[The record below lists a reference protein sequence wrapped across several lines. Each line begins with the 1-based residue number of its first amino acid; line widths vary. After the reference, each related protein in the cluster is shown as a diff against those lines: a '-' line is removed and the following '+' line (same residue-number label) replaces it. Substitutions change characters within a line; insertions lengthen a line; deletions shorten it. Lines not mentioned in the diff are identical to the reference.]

1 MKFALNLLYLPA
13 IVSCLIAMPVKASD
27 DFPARPI
34 TMVIGFPPGGGA
46 DAIGRN
52 IAERLSRNIGQ
63 TVVIS
68 NQPGF
73 GGNIAAA
80 AVKKANPDGY
90 TMLFAPWTSYA
101 LNTALFGTTKV
112 GYSLDK
118 DFAAVSTI
126 AEQPMV
132 LVTSATI
139 PAQSVTEL
147 VVIGKKKPGTF
158 SFASSGAGTMEHVA
172 GELFGRRT
180 GMTMQHIPYKGTGP
194 AMIDLMAGRIDVY
207 LVSAA
212 GVISNRANPK
222 LRMLMVASKDRN
234 PALPDVPTAKEAGIA
249 NFEINQ
255 GYGMLVPRG
264 TPASVVKKINES
276 LVSVLQAPDLKATL
290 KDMGAVAGSSSPE
303 DFSARIT
310 STISSWE
317 QTIKREQIKAEE

>member
-1 MKFALNLLYLPA
+1 MKVASKFVCLPA
-13 IVSCLIAMPVKASD
+13 IAACLIALPAYAAD
-27 DFPARPI
+27 DFPTRAI

-52 IAERLSRNIGQ
+52 IAERMARNIGQ
-63 TVVIS
+63 SVVIA

-73 GGNIAAA
+73 AGNIAAA
-80 AVKKANPDGY
+80 TVKKANPDGY
-90 TMLFAPWTSYA
+90 TVLFAPWTSYA
-101 LNTALFGTTKV
+101 LNTALFGATRV

-132 LVTSATI
+132 LVASSTVQ
-139 PAQSVTEL
+139 AQSVAEL
-147 VVIGKKKPGTF
+147 VVIGKKTPGAFT
-158 SFASSGAGTMEHVA
+158 FASSGAGTMEHVA

-180 GMTMQHIPYKGTGP
+180 GMTMRHVPYKGTGP

-207 LVSAA
+207 MVSAA
-212 GVISNRANPK
+212 GVISNRTNPK
-222 LRMLMVASKDRN
+222 LRMLMVASKARN
-234 PALPDVPTAKEAGIA
+234 PALPDVPTAKEAGVA

-255 GYGMLVPRG
+255 AYGVLVPRG
-264 TPASVVKKINES
+264 TPASVVKRLNES

-303 DFSARIT
+303 DFSARI
-310 STISSWE
+310 SSAISSWE